1 MWEGGSCLEVSVPV
15 KWLPVLG
22 HAACT
27 HLIEETQEVTR
38 RYNQAVKPVG
48 LADSVEDK
56 GSGRPQQ
63 GRLVTSRVT
72 GGRGDRDV
80 WKRDC
85 EGLARRDN
93 LENKRTQRG
102 CLATAVVKAPCC

>member
-1 MWEGGSCLEVSVPV
+1 MWEGGSRLEVSVPV

-27 HLIEETQEVTR
+27 RLIEETQEVTR

-63 GRLVTSRVT
+63 GRQSDWEVEET
-72 GGRGDRDV
+72 GMFGR
-80 WKRDC
+80 
-85 EGLARRDN
+85 E
-93 LENKRTQRG
+93 T
-102 CLATAVVKAPCC
+102 VKGWREETT